1 MESMLAAVSATG
13 PTFAVL
19 SAVASSDDVDV
30 PARLQTGYRRLTQF
44 DAALRQAE
52 RRLTEAH
59 ESQGRQGPCVL
70 ELFREIQFLRTASQR
85 VLHDLAE
92 DWVREP

>member
-1 MESMLAAVSATG
+1 MKSALPTGATDHGCAGRATIAYAVDA
-13 PTFAVL
+13 
-19 SAVASSDDVDV
+19 DV
-30 PARLQTGYRRLTQF
+30 PTRLQTGYQLLTQF

-59 ESQGRQGPCVL
+59 GRQGQQGSCVL

-85 VLHDLAE
+85 VLHDLAD
-92 DWVREP
+92 DWVSEP

>member
-1 MESMLAAVSATG
+1 MKSVFATG
-13 PTFAVL
+13 ATDQGCAGRAAIAHAVD
-19 SAVASSDDVDV
+19 ADV
-30 PARLQTGYRRLTQF
+30 PSRLRTGYQLLTQF

-59 ESQGRQGPCVL
+59 GRHGGQGSNVL

-85 VLHDLAE
+85 VLHDLA
-92 DWVREP
+92 DAWVGEP

>member
-1 MESMLAAVSATG
+1 MESMLPAVSA
-13 PTFAVL
+13 PDQDFAVRAAVMD
-19 SAVASSDDVDV
+19 SADAELTT
-30 PARLQTGYRRLTQF
+30 RLQTGYRRLTQF
-44 DAALRQAE
+44 DAALRHAE
-52 RRLTEAH
+52 RQLTEAH
-59 ESQGRQGPCVL
+59 ERHGRQGPCVL